1 MRARSET
8 FVNVGS
14 NVPNNLDVVSLGRSS
29 EGRNGSSGSKR
40 KRGREH
46 YKMVDVIRNAMQFE
60 NDQLKAIV
68 DWHKDQKHAMEV
80 ELHVK
85 VVKQLQDIPEL
96 HS

>member
-14 NVPNNLDVVSLGRSS
+14 NVPNNLDVVPLGRSS

-40 KRGREH
+40 KRGREY
-46 YKMVDVIRNAMQFE
+46 YKMVDVIRNAIFA

-68 DWHKDQKHAMEV
+68 DRHKDQKHAMEV
-80 ELHVK
+80 ELHEK
-85 VVKQLQDIPEL
+85 VVK
-96 HS
+96 